1 MALPIVKRFLISLN
15 ENKLYGFLVFL
26 LFVGIAVV
34 IAIQPEEEVRKGYKA
49 VGRLSFNSPP
59 PTFTLTGQELQV
71 QGQAININALLG
83 SNVLEKVASRLN
95 YSFKQIQEIIGEKRL
110 AIILPDP
117 EDASQNTQLITIEYK
132 DDYKKDQE
140 PNEVLSV
147 LTVFMEEMVN
157 ESYSIN
163 TAELQSRIRNLEQR
177 LAIVQKDL
185 TEAEKNFYNF
195 ISTDGSSLLSIQD
208 GSLFGGITN
217 SQQQQRQL
225 QVILSGIDAEIKTL
239 QKQLNLNPDEAYTS
253 AALSADPIIANIRA
267 LILQNEID
275 LDLLEKDLRSSH
287 PRVVE
292 LRKQKEV
299 NEKLLEERA
308 VELIGNDG
316 VFEPLSDKIRERSN
330 LDPARLNLAS
340 RLVALQA
347 QRESLKQQLES
358 VTNIEKN
365 LRLEYELSPDKQIK
379 QTQLIQQVQSQRILY
394 QTIFAALM
402 DAKSAEVETGS
413 SLTIAQNPFIPR
425 ETPLAL
431 SKLSS
436 TVIVI
441 IGSGVGIIASLG
453 LIFLLA
459 TLDERLH
466 TPQEIRETLT
476 EQAIPILAELP
487 VIKALDPSGVRIPV
501 ILDTNSSYLSFYERF
516 RSNIRRLGSQGTKVV
531 LMISV
536 SNEEGKSVS
545 AYNLA
550 IASANAGK
558 RTLLVEAD
566 LRTRNPGSS
575 KYFNIQANPESVS
588 NPISYYNLRNDSI
601 SLVPD
606 IENLYILPSP
616 GFQQQP
622 AAIIES
628 DEMQRFLKEV
638 RTSYDMVI
646 IDTPSIYR
654 CNDALLLEPFADGI
668 ILVTRPGVTL
678 KSLLNETIEEF
689 IEAELPLIGAIIN
702 EVESLNPIAEISSS
716 SENNFSF
723 PINSEETEL
732 NNNPTE
738 VPN

>member
-15 ENKLYGFLVFL
+15 QNKLYGLLVFI
-26 LFVGIAVV
+26 LFVGISVV
-34 IAIQPEEEVRKGYKA
+34 IAIQPKEEVRKGYKA
-49 VGRLSFNSPP
+49 LGRLSFNNPP

-71 QGQAININALLG
+71 KGQAVNISTLL
-83 SNVLEKVASRLN
+83 SPSVLEKVGNRLN
-95 YSFKQIQEIIGEKRL
+95 YNFQQIQEIISKRKL
-110 AIILPDP
+110 SIILPDP
-117 EDASQNTQLITIEYK
+117 EAGETTQLITLEYK
-132 DDYKKDQE
+132 EDYKPDQ
-140 PNEVLSV
+140 NIQEVITV
-147 LTVFMEEMVN
+147 LNVFMEEMVN
-157 ESYSIN
+157 ESYRLN
-163 TAELQSRIRNLEQR
+163 TAQLQSRISNLEQR
-177 LAIVQKDL
+177 LNIVQKDL
-185 TEAEKNFYNF
+185 SEAEKSFYNYV
-195 ISTDGSSLLSIQD
+195 TTEGASLLSIQD
-208 GSLFGGITN
+208 GSLIGSISS
-217 SQQQQRQL
+217 SQQEQRAL
-225 QVILSGIDAEIKTL
+225 QVVLSGIEAEIDTL
-239 QKQLNLNPDEAYTS
+239 QKQLSLNPDEAYTS

-275 LDLLEKDLRSSH
+275 LDLLEKDLRPEH

-308 VELIGNDG
+308 VELIGDDG
-316 VFEPLSDKIRERSN
+316 VFEPLSDKIRKRSN

-402 DAKSAEVETGS
+402 DARSAEVETGS
-413 SLTIAQNPFIPR
+413 SLTIAQTPFIPR
-425 ETPLAL
+425 EAPLPL
-431 SKLSS
+431 SELSS
-436 TVIVI
+436 TLIVLL
-441 IGSGVGIIASLG
+441 GSGVGIFASLG

-459 TLDERLH
+459 TLDDRLH
-466 TPQEIRETLT
+466 TSEEIRESLI
-476 EQAIPILAELP
+476 EKAIPILAELP
-487 VIKALDPSGVRIPV
+487 IIKTKSANGVTIPV
-501 ILDTNSSYLSFYERF
+501 ILDTNSGYLSFYERF
-516 RSNIRRLGSQGTKVV
+516 RSNIRRLGAEGTKVV
-531 LMISV
+531 LMLSV

-550 IASANAGK
+550 IASASAGK

-566 LRTRNPGSS
+566 LRTRNPGS
-575 KYFNIQANPESVS
+575 KQYFNIQANPESVS
-588 NPISYYNLRNDSI
+588 NPVNYYNLRNDSI

-616 GFQQQP
+616 GYQQQA

-638 RTSYDMVI
+638 RSSYDMVI

-668 ILVTRPGVTL
+668 VMVTRPGVTL
-678 KSLLNETIEEF
+678 RSLLNETMDEF
-689 IEAELPLIGAIIN
+689 IEAELPLIGAVIN
-702 EVESLNPIAEISSS
+702 EVENLTFASEVSSSS
-716 SENNFSF
+716 SESDFSF
-723 PINSEETEL
+723 PLNETEF
-732 NNNPTE
+732 NTTE
-738 VPN
+738 R